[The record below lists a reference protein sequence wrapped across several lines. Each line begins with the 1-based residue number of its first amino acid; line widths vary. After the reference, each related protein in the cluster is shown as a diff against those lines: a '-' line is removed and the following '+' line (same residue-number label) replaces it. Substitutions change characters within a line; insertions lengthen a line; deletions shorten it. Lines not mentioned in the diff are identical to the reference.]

1 MNILLFMA
9 TSEVYV
15 LPFFIRRKETKSF
28 FCLFSRLREYQQDA
42 YDTQTDADRQAHKA
56 MPVSVALTL
65 AGSLESVVI
74 SVNVQ
79 G

>member
-1 MNILLFMA
+1 MPKSRTEVLLTLA
-9 TSEVYV
+9 RG
-15 LPFFIRRKETKSF
+15 LLCAI
-28 FCLFSRLREYQQDA
+28 
-42 YDTQTDADRQAHKA
+42 
-56 MPVSVALTL
+56 ALTL

>member
-15 LPFFIRRKETKSF
+15 LPFFIRRKGTKSF
-28 FCLFSRLREYQQDA
+28 FASFPVSVSTNRTPMTPRPMPTARRTKQL
-42 YDTQTDADRQAHKA
+42 
-56 MPVSVALTL
+56 PVSVALTL

>member
-1 MNILLFMA
+1 MG
-9 TSEVYV
+9 V
-15 LPFFIRRKETKSF
+15 LTI
-28 FCLFSRLREYQQDA
+28 
-42 YDTQTDADRQAHKA
+42 QAHKA